1 MKKELLAKN
10 STLERQEDFYISSI
24 GWLAE
29 RIELSINSWVRPTD
43 SSAEIAPGF
52 WPRHKLQFNW
62 LQISNQTNNIAT
74 YKKKKKAI
82 MSELPYHSTDASP
95 LVLRQDGLLHPW
107 GRMGHFKTPYSYR
120 TERPNQYHLQ
130 DVIYKEWNLSN
141 ALVGIL

>member
-1 MKKELLAKN
+1 MKKGLLAEN

-52 WPRHKLQFNW
+52 WPRDKLQFNW

-74 YKKKKKAI
+74 YLKKKKK
-82 MSELPYHSTDASP
+82 ELSSLSSHTT
-95 LVLRQDGLLHPW
+95 LLMLLLLYW
-107 GRMGHFKTPYSYR
+107 GRMGHFKTPYSYS

-130 DVIYKEWNLSN
+130 DVIYKEWNLPN